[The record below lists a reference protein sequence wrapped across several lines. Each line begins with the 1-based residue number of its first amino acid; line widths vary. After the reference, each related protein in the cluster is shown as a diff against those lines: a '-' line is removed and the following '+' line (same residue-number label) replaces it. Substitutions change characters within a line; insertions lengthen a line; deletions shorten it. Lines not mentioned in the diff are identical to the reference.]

1 MRAGRQRPTP
11 AKPKYRQQ
19 QENIIE
25 THIQTVDV
33 LVIGGGTAGPMA
45 AAKAKEANPA
55 LRVLLLEK
63 AHVKRSGA
71 ISMGMDGLNNAI
83 VPGFATPEQYVKEIT
98 TANDGIV
105 NQKTVMA
112 YAQNSFPMIEE
123 LDRWGVKFE
132 KDETGDYAMRKVHH
146 MGTYVLP
153 MPEGH
158 DIKKVL
164 YRRLKRARVEITNRL
179 VATRLL
185 TSEDGSI
192 AGAMAFDC
200 RTGDFHVIR
209 AKTVVLSTGAAG
221 RLGLPASGYLF
232 GTYENPTNA
241 GDGYSMAYHAGAEL
255 SGIECFQINPL
266 IKDYNGPACAYVTG
280 PFGGFTTN
288 SHGERFIECDYWS
301 GQMMQEF
308 YNELQGGNGPVFL
321 KLNHLAEETISTIET
336 ILHTNERPSR
346 GRFHE
351 GRGTNYRE
359 QMVEMH
365 ISEIGLCSGHSA
377 SGVWV
382 NEHAETTVTGL
393 YAAGDLACVPHN
405 YMLGAFVYGKLAGE
419 SAASYCAGKPL
430 ADVSQQQIDT
440 ERARVWAPLSRT
452 DGLPPN
458 QVEYKLRRM
467 VNDYL
472 QPPKVTRKMEIGL
485 SRFEAIREDLD
496 RLQARNPHELMR
508 ALEVH
513 AIRDCAEMAARASL
527 YRTESRWGLYHNR
540 VDYPERNDAEWLV
553 HVQVKKEQDKMICLK
568 RPLEPYI
575 VALDDKE
582 KSAYQHLRIKKEADA
597 GSTAQQ
603 FKKAEPATA

>member
-1 MRAGRQRPTP
+1 MDNDSAATLEQHE
-11 AKPKYRQQ
+11 QV
-19 QENIIE
+19 
-25 THIQTVDV
+25 VDV

-45 AAKAKEANPA
+45 AVKAKEANPQ

-63 AHVKRSGA
+63 ANVKRSGA
-71 ISMGMDGLNNAI
+71 ISMGMDGLNNAV

-98 TANDGIV
+98 VANDGIV

-112 YAQNSFPMIEE
+112 YAQNSYAMIEE

-164 YRRLKRARVEITNRL
+164 YRRLKRVRVEITNRL

-185 TSEDGSI
+185 LAADGSI

-200 RTGDFHVIR
+200 RTGAFHVIR
-209 AKTVVLSTGAAG
+209 AKSVVLATGAAG

-266 IKDYNGPACAYVTG
+266 IKDYNGPSCAYVTG
-280 PFGGFTTN
+280 PFGGHTAN
-288 SHGERFIECDYWS
+288 GKGERFIECDYWS

-308 YNELQGGNGPVFL
+308 HNELEGGNGPVFL
-321 KLNHLAEETISTIET
+321 KMNHLAEETIQTIET

-346 GRFHE
+346 GRFHA
-351 GRGTNYRE
+351 GRGTDYRQ

-382 NEHAETTVTGL
+382 DEHARTTVAGL
-393 YAAGDLACVPHN
+393 HAAGDLACVPHN
-405 YMLGAFVYGKLAGE
+405 YMLGAFVYGRLAGE
-419 SAASYCAGKPL
+419 SAAAYCAAHEL
-430 ADVSQQQIDT
+430 AEVDRDQVDR
-440 ERARVWAPLSRT
+440 ERERVWAPLHRV

-485 SRFEAIREDLD
+485 QRFDAIRVDLD

-508 ALEVH
+508 AMEVH

-540 VDYPERNDAEWLV
+540 VDYPQRNDADWFV
-553 HVQVKKEQDKMICLK
+553 HVQLKKEGDRMVCFK
-568 RPLEPYI
+568 RPIEPYI
-575 VALDDKE
+575 VPLDAQE
-582 KSAYQHLRIKKEADA
+582 QAAYQHMRVA
-597 GSTAQQ
+597 
-603 FKKAEPATA
+603 KAPPAATGHPIAA

>member
-1 MRAGRQRPTP
+1 MTSAPLSSHAP
-11 AKPKYRQQ
+11 AT
-19 QENIIE
+19 IE
-25 THIQTVDV
+25 RTVDV

-45 AAKAKEANPA
+45 AVKAKEANPA
-55 LRVLLLEK
+55 LDVLLLEK
-63 AHVKRSGA
+63 AHVRRSGA
-71 ISMGMDGLNNAI
+71 ICMGMDGLNNAV

-98 TANDGIV
+98 IANDGIV
-105 NQKTVMA
+105 NQATVMA
-112 YAQNSFPMIEE
+112 YARNSFAMIEE

-158 DIKKVL
+158 NIKTVL
-164 YRRLKRARVEITNRL
+164 YRRLKRAQVELSNRL
-179 VATRLL
+179 VVTRLL
-185 TSEDGSI
+185 TGPKGEI

-200 RTGDFHVIR
+200 RTAEFHVIR
-209 AKTVVLSTGAAG
+209 AKAVVLATGAAG

-280 PFGGFTTN
+280 PFGGYTAN
-288 SHGERFIECDYWS
+288 ARGERFIECDYWS
-301 GQMMQEF
+301 GQMMMEF
-308 YNELQGGNGPVFL
+308 YNELQGGSGPVFL
-321 KLNHLAEETISTIET
+321 KLDHLAEETIATIEH

-346 GRFHE
+346 GRFHA
-351 GRGTNYRE
+351 GRGTDYRA

-382 NEHAETTVTGL
+382 DEHAQTTVPGL

-405 YMLGAFVYGKLAGE
+405 YMLGAFVYGRFAGE
-419 SAASYCAGKPL
+419 SAAARCAEVDLPA
-430 ADVSQQQIDT
+430 ADAGQIAA
-440 ERARVWAPLSRT
+440 ERARVLAPLGRA

-485 SRFEAIREDLD
+485 ERFEQIREDLEH
-496 RLQARNPHELMR
+496 LAAPGPHELMR
-508 ALEVH
+508 AMEVH
-513 AIRDCAEMAARASL
+513 AVRDCAEMAARASL
-527 YRTESRWGLYHNR
+527 YRRESRWGLYHAR
-540 VDYPERNDAEWLV
+540 VDYPATDDAWFC
-553 HVQVKKEQDKMICLK
+553 HVQLQK
-568 RPLEPYI
+568 RDAAMAAFTRPIAPYI
-575 VALDDKE
+575 VPIETNELTVY
-582 KSAYQHLRIKKEADA
+582 SHLRR
-597 GSTAQQ
+597 
-603 FKKAEPATA
+603 PAA